1 MSKQTTYICW
11 VKVNDKETKSW
22 HTPDLLDFQKFLD
35 RDYPDW
41 RFYNVYIKEQQI
53 ASFTKNNRATAKRVF
68 V

>member
-1 MSKQTTYICW
+1 MSNKTSYFIS
-11 VKVNDKETKSW
+11 VKVNQTDYHTY

-41 RFYNVYIKEQQI
+41 RFYNVYVKKQQI
-53 ASFTKNNRATAKRVF
+53 ASFTKNNRATAKKVF

>member
-1 MSKQTTYICW
+1 
-11 VKVNDKETKSW
+11 VKVNATDTKDWRTS
-22 HTPDLLDFQKFLD
+22 DLLDFQKFLD

-53 ASFTKNNRATAKRVF
+53 ASFTKNNRSTAKKVF

>member
-1 MSKQTTYICW
+1 MSNKTTYTCW

-35 RDYPDW
+35 REYPDW
-41 RFYNVYIKEQQI
+41 RFYNVYIKDQQI
-53 ASFTKNNRATAKRVF
+53 ASFTKNKRATAKKVI